1 MDISKL
7 FKKYFPELASE
18 FSLKDFQ
25 TTVIDNV
32 VNNKK
37 NTISIMQTGGGKSL
51 IFWLSGLSLEGIT
64 IVISPLIALIDEQAS
79 KLEEAGYSILKLHG
93 GVSAKKQIEIL
104 KSFYKGD
111 LNPDFIFVSPERLAT
126 DGFFEFCINHRKDD
140 IKLFVIDEIHC
151 ISQWGFSFRP
161 FYKTIPTF
169 INQVYGKNWPLILG
183 LTATIN
189 PKELVD
195 ISKEFKIEK
204 ENILKDDILT
214 RPEIELNIE
223 KVIDENKKEE
233 RLWELLDI
241 HKDEKT
247 LVYLYRKYYKR
258 GTEELLEKAL
268 QKGHR
273 AMNFHGD
280 MSGDERQKIINDF
293 KNDDKKLIIATNA
306 FGMGIDIPDIKNVIH
321 FMLPESVEQYY
332 QEIGRAAR
340 ENDASGRAYL
350 FYSNKNIQVKR
361 RHFINKSFP
370 TIDDIKQIHKKITSK
385 GKVGK
390 ITFKYFQNEE
400 AQSSFSYLIDNN
412 ILKIACKGFTSLRD
426 IEEKSIK
433 DIDLQKLYDATKT
446 KGVIAI
452 SDKLKIEPKY
462 IIQKVYES
470 IVQENVKVEKFDK
483 ALIIENLYEEIPVT
497 LLNGI
502 KKEIEDKKQY
512 KNDLLTYF
520 VYLLDN
526 YTRSNELHQ
535 EIGIYIGVPKHKLNR
550 IYKTQKGDL
559 VISKSEVI
567 IANMLYT
574 SNIEYEY
581 EKKLYYH
588 QDDKYILPDF
598 TIKYN
603 GKTYYWEHLGL
614 IGVENYDKR
623 WLEKKKIYSKYFKDK
638 LIITYEDVLLS
649 ENTKKII
656 EKIKNGEI

>member
-1 MDISKL
+1 MDISKTL
-7 FKKYFPELASE
+7 KKYFPGLASE
-18 FSLKDFQ
+18 FQLKDFQ
-25 TTVIDNV
+25 TKVIDNV

-64 IVISPLIALIDEQAS
+64 IVVSPLIALIDEQAS
-79 KLEEAGYSILKLHG
+79 KLEDYGYNVLKLHG
-93 GVSAKKQIEIL
+93 GISAKKQIDIL
-104 KSFYKGD
+104 KSFYRGE
-111 LNPDFIFVSPERLAT
+111 LNPDFIFASPERLAT
-126 DGFFEFCINHRKDD
+126 DGFFEFCINHRKED

-161 FYKTIPTF
+161 FYKSIPTF
-169 INQVYGKNWPLILG
+169 LNKVYGENWPLILG

-189 PKELVD
+189 PKELID
-195 ISKEFKIEK
+195 ISREFKVEK
-204 ENILKDDILT
+204 ENIFKDDILT

-223 KVIDENKKEE
+223 KVADENKKEE

-268 QKGHR
+268 LKGHK

-280 MSGDERQKIINDF
+280 MSGEERQKIIDDF
-293 KNDDKKLIIATNA
+293 KNNNKKLIIATNA

-340 ENDASGRAYL
+340 ENNASGRAYL

-361 RHFINKSFP
+361 THFINKSFP
-370 TIDDIKQIHKKITSK
+370 TIDKIKQTHLKLTSK
-385 GKVGK
+385 GKIGK
-390 ITFKYFQNEE
+390 LTFKYFQNEDD
-400 AQSSFSYLIDNN
+400 QSSFAYLIDND
-412 ILKIACKGFTSLRD
+412 IIKIDSRGFTSLRD
-426 IEEKSIK
+426 IDEKSIK
-433 DIDLQKLYDATKT
+433 DSEIKSFYDATKT
-446 KGVIAI
+446 KGIIAI
-452 SDKLKIEPKY
+452 SEKLKIEPQS
-462 IIQKVYES
+462 IINKIYEAL
-470 IVQENVKVEKFDK
+470 IKENIKIKKFDK
-483 ALIIENLYEEIPVT
+483 ALIIENLYKEIPENI
-497 LLNGI
+497 LDNI
-502 KKEIEDKKQY
+502 DKEIENKKQY

-526 YTRSNELHQ
+526 YTRSNEFHQ
-535 EIGIYIGVPKHKLNR
+535 EIGLYIGVPKHKLNR

-574 SNIEYEY
+574 SKIEYTY
-581 EKKLYYH
+581 EEKLYY
-588 QDDKYILPDF
+588 DNNKYILPDF

-623 WLEKKKIYSKYFKDK
+623 WIEKKKIYNKYFPNQ
-638 LIITYEDVLLS
+638 LIITYEDVMLS
-649 ENTKKII
+649 ENAERNI
-656 EKIKNGEI
+656 EKIKKDEI